1 MSANLDKSLD
11 DLVGNR
17 RQSARRRGNRRAA
30 AKPAVGGVKKSAK
43 ATKASPKAVHPTPAA
58 PAASSKIIVSGL
70 PSDVNE
76 SSIKDYFSKSAGPV
90 KRVMLTYNQNG
101 TSRGIASITFA
112 KADTAAKAAK
122 DLNGLLV
129 DGRPMK
135 IEVVFDA
142 ARAPAV
148 PTTKPLTERIATY
161 VLLAVP
167 VEGSKC
173 SCPHSQ
179 KSKPKPATAKKTAN
193 AKVGARGGRQGQ
205 NRGRNP
211 GRGKPKTVEELDA
224 EMVDYFAGG
233 EPAPAN
239 NAAPVNSAAP
249 QTNGGEDLGM
259 AEISVSNYHCP
270 TTSEL
275 NHLSSLASAT
285 PS

>member
-30 AKPAVGGVKKSAK
+30 AKPTVGGVKKSAK
-43 ATKASPKAVHPTPAA
+43 TTKANPKAVHPTPAA

-76 SSIKDYFSKSAGPV
+76 GSIKDYFSKSAGPV

-142 ARAPAV
+142 SRAPTV
-148 PTTKPLTERIATY
+148 PATKPLTERIAT
-161 VLLAVP
+161 
-167 VEGSKC
+167 
-173 SCPHSQ
+173 Q
-179 KSKPKPATAKKTAN
+179 KSKPKPATAKKTATT
-193 AKVGARGGRQGQ
+193 KTGARGGRQGQ

-239 NAAPVNSAAP
+239 NAAPVNGAAP
-249 QTNGGEDLGM
+249 QANGAEDLGM
-259 AEISVSNYHCP
+259 AEIS
-270 TTSEL
+270 
-275 NHLSSLASAT
+275 
-285 PS
+285 